1 MGPEYTVHDPPSN
14 RYTISET
21 PPSRSEAFSVTDTD
35 EMYQPFAPTV
45 PETEAVVTGAI
56 VLMRIVV
63 VCVGSTSP
71 AASVA
76 EYSRV
81 YSPSVRTKG
90 PSYTSHEPL
99 SSRYEI
105 CATPLVASEALR
117 ESVTFDR
124 YHRLSP
130 NDPCSTAELTGVV
143 VSTRT
148 LTDRSSS
155 LFPAR
160 SVARN
165 PRTCRPSP
173 SVTAPA

>member
-1 MGPEYTVHDPPSN
+1 
-14 RYTISET
+14 
-21 PPSRSEAFSVTDTD
+21 
-35 EMYQPFAPTV
+35 MYQPFAPTV

-81 YSPSVRTKG
+81 YSPSVRTKE

-124 YHRLSP
+124 YHPLSP
-130 NDPCSTAELTGVV
+130 NDPSSTAELAGGVA
-143 VSTRT
+143 STRT
-148 LTDRSSS
+148 LRDRSTS
-155 LFPAR
+155 LIPAT
-160 SVARN
+160 SAARN
-165 PRTCRPSP
+165 PRRWLP
-173 SVTAPA
+173 